1 MGHSMLIQCRIHIP
15 SNNLHHNGIHR
26 ILKNQHVYH
35 LAYHKNTRRGD
46 FAHTTNL
53 TNNVLIEMPAHVQ
66 RQESE
71 PSCIFVVVGINIAYF
86 YDFRISL

>member
-1 MGHSMLIQCRIHIP
+1 MLIQCRIHIP

-26 ILKNQHVYH
+26 ILKKNHVYH
-35 LAYHKNTRRGD
+35 LVYCKNTKRGD
-46 FAHTTNL
+46 FAHKTSL
-53 TNNVLIEMPAHVQ
+53 TNHFLIEMPAHVL

-71 PSCIFVVVGINIAYF
+71 PSCICVVESINIAYF